1 MNYNSTMPIS
11 QIEHRITECNRCDR
25 LRTWCKKVAVEKRKS
40 FQNDTYWGKPV
51 HGFGD
56 HNARLLIVGLA
67 PAAHGA
73 NRTGR
78 MFTGD
83 NSGLW
88 LYRALFEH
96 GFSNQQESIHRTD
109 QLKLSN
115 AYITAVVH
123 CAPPD
128 NKPTTDEIGT
138 CISYLR
144 DELDAM
150 KNLTTILSLGS
161 ISWDA
166 IQNIGKEKGWITK
179 KRKFGHGAT
188 MQMGPYQLI
197 GSYHPSQQNTFTKR
211 LTKEMFDAIFSTIKT
226 MLK

>member
-1 MNYNSTMPIS
+1 MLTKLHQNI
-11 QIEHRITECNRCDR
+11 IDCNRCDR
-25 LRTWCKKVAVEKRKS
+25 LRTWCKKIALEKRKS
-40 FQNDTYWGKPV
+40 FSQDTYWGKPV
-51 HGFGD
+51 PGFGD
-56 HNARLLIVGLA
+56 PSAELLILGLA

-88 LYRALFEH
+88 LYRALYEH
-96 GFSNQQESIHRTD
+96 GFSSQPESKHHTD
-109 QLKLSN
+109 SLLLSN

-128 NKPTTDEIGT
+128 NKPTLDEIQACT
-138 CISYLR
+138 NYLN
-144 DELDAM
+144 DELKQM
-150 KNLTTILSLGS
+150 KDVKVILALGS
-161 ISWDA
+161 IAWNA
-166 IQNIGKEKGWITK
+166 IQGIGKESGLITSK
-179 KRKFGHGAT
+179 SKFGHNTT

-211 LTKEMFDAIFSTIKT
+211 LTKPMFDDVFLKIKT
-226 MLK
+226 LLK